1 VKIFYNKSRYGIVMM
16 VVLAMLLQIIGPVA
30 ESVHAQSDTI
40 RLVDGNFAIEAH
52 KTEKGKATVS
62 WEYVYKP
69 GEKTEYE
76 LNLGSIFEQYK
87 EKSGVLIADEGQIGE
102 YTISQDGV
110 ITINIDEDIETIVRE
125 LQGEVEI
132 PKEPEVPE
140 VPVVPEDD
148 TNIDGTDAIEGEEDT
163 DDSEVVDEG
172 EEDTDDSEV
181 VDEGEDNEELEDG
194 ETEEIIDDSTTGT
207 EEPTTE
213 ESVETGRIGEPL
225 VSLASI
231 EDIEGL
237 YLGDDDNYDES
248 YTFEG
253 SFEVEGVVVEVEQ
266 PKAMTFTAG
275 TDLGDIFTDVT
286 FRVNTKGS
294 DNDDDYE
301 EILVDTNTRFEVT
314 GDTGVRLDYKWEVAD
329 GINNLQDGDYATI
342 KMPDV
347 FSGRL
352 GAMSGKL
359 IGTVDG
365 VPGIEVGTY
374 EIDNSNNLKVIFNH
388 ELVGKEE
395 RAGEVWVYMQFNQS
409 EIDDNA
415 NQIIKFE
422 GSINKEFEI
431 TAIPGGGASAISKS
445 GHPDKDVNAG
455 YVNWTIDVNTKLEEL
470 GDASVEDTI
479 PEGLEFVAE
488 SMQIYDLIIGAD
500 GNVKS
505 ETPSTRTATAFPV
518 NLGEISSAYRIKYKT
533 KILDHSKSSY
543 ENIATL
549 KDGTET
555 IDTGKWDIGKLELGS
570 TIEKRGIA
578 NNGGTNSDKITW
590 TIDVNKAQLDLQNV
604 TVNDNFTETTGHT
617 LNISNIRIYRIDEY
631 GRLQSGDI
639 ASQFGSPTS
648 FPITL
653 NRLENQAYRIEYDTD
668 IEYDEYR
675 ITNKFTNS
683 AVLNINGTQM
693 GKPVTDTVTVTRL
706 TLIEKNGEEKTS
718 YGQPYIEWTL
728 HINKAKHN
736 INGATVTDIIGN
748 GLKLV
753 KDSIKIYVGDSNI
766 EYNGANITEKEDNSF
781 KVSLGN
787 ISDYYTIKY
796 RTDIIDPKL
805 TLTNEAEL
813 YGEGLEGDGIGIG
826 PDLGTIKTGELGPS
840 NTVNNSY
847 TKSTVNNET
856 IDGVFYDGLNHT
868 YKTMSWKITVNAI
881 KEKVTE
887 LTITDTF
894 TPANSM
900 VFLSDS
906 LKVVRKGS
914 PDVVLTDEDY
924 TLTDNKAAGFV
935 LEFKGSHKPLERAR
949 YDIYYKT
956 SFDPDVVLEEGG
968 TLNSTNNYKN
978 TVTFTGTTKD
988 VANNEKAINTSDTK
1002 EYNIN
1007 QVVSQGGKKDG
1018 FLDRPNRK
1026 IEWKVYA
1033 NALGQDLRG
1042 APFIITDTISPTKSS
1057 DPDGKSG
1064 HEFDQTSFVVR
1075 TYSLKEDGTIVLG
1088 AEISGYDLNYTDD
1101 NKFTITFENGIDVP
1115 VMVQYTTN
1123 ITGISKAKYYN
1134 VAVITGK
1141 DDLNKTYSDDVDY
1154 DKHGEFISKE
1164 ASSVKNNQVF
1174 TDDEIEWTLKINE
1187 SLSEINAGA
1196 TLTDEMSEGLVYL
1209 NDSLEINSSKGT
1221 LVEGTDYTFSL
1232 VDKTLNITFINEI
1245 TEMYIIT
1252 YKTAVTAAKGIK
1264 VKNNATFNGES
1275 GSVVDDSKKDFTV
1288 MQFSG
1293 GTGTGVT
1300 RGSIKIVKSD
1310 AEDENTKLKDAE
1322 FEIYYML
1329 NGTIKQIVKDSN
1341 NNNTHKTNSNGVIE
1355 LKGLVLGRTY
1365 FIKEVKSPNG
1375 YVLDSRAEE
1384 EVTLIIG
1391 NKDVELPFTNTK
1403 VGSAKGN
1410 IKFTKKG
1417 EGQDGN
1423 ALKGAEFKLYSK
1435 LDLNS
1440 AIQTSVSG
1448 DDGIVEFKDV
1458 LVGEYIIKETRVPTG
1473 YVAHEDIQVKVEVTE
1488 NGQTIE
1494 LSDVINKI
1502 VKGNIEI
1509 SKVDEDD
1516 RLLPGANFGLYTKLD
1531 VDFEN
1536 LIKAEKSDANGKV
1549 LFEDVPYGD
1558 YNIREIT
1565 APEGYAP
1572 SKEVIF
1578 VSIKDDGVTVKP
1590 SENPIVNK
1598 KVIGDVEVIKFGE
1611 DNNIT
1616 LKGAKFALIQNDEIK
1631 YQGETDGQ
1639 GRYVFNGVVF
1649 GTYILKEISAPEG
1662 YNLTNQEE
1670 VVEIKEQGQE
1680 LIIKKFEN
1688 TKIRGSV
1695 KLKKLG
1701 EDGEGLQGAEFSIY
1715 KSTDVEFTTPIST
1728 ATSDINGDVVFTNV
1742 EYGKYNIKETK
1753 APEGYNLSDKVIEN
1767 VEITTE
1773 GEEVIPTDNE
1783 ISNTKIRGSIEILK
1797 RNRNTHRPLANAKIG
1812 LYTEEGILIGEKFTG
1827 IDGKVVFEGLEYG
1840 RYYFKETKAPS
1851 GYILDNTKYY
1861 FDIEDNDVMLERQL
1875 DNRRI
1880 PTEPEPIDPD
1890 PTDPDP
1896 PVRPP
1901 VKPEPEKPVDPEK
1914 PTEPTEPVDPTE
1926 PVEITEVPEPEEPE
1940 IPIVI
1945 TPPKGGNVEF
1955 DEDGNWK
1962 YTPNPGFTGKDS
1974 FVLKHPDGTEELIE
1988 IDVDAPLGGTD
1999 ADEKAPT
2006 LPKTGQVGSIL
2017 IYIAGLFFIV
2027 VGIVLRR
2034 RTV

>member
-1 VKIFYNKSRYGIVMM
+1 MM
-16 VVLAMLLQIIGPVA
+16 VVLAMLLQIIVPVA
-30 ESVHAQSDTI
+30 ESVYAQGDTI

-52 KTEKGKATVS
+52 KTERGKAIVN
-62 WEYVYKP
+62 WEYVYRP

-87 EKSGVLIADEGQIGE
+87 EESGVLIADEGQIGK
-102 YTISQDGV
+102 YTISQDGA
-110 ITINIDEDIETIVRE
+110 ITINIDEDIETIVGELRE
-125 LQGEVEI
+125 EIEI
-132 PKEPEVPE
+132 PKEPEAPE

-148 TNIDGTDAIEGEEDT
+148 KITDETNIDDT
-163 DDSEVVDEG
+163 DVIEA
-172 EEDTDDSEV
+172 EEETDGSEV
-181 VDEGEDNEELEDG
+181 VDEGEDNEELDNG
-194 ETEEIIDDSTTGT
+194 ETEETIDDSTT
-207 EEPTTE
+207 ETE
-213 ESVETGRIGEPL
+213 ESVETGRIGKPL

-231 EDIEGL
+231 EDIEEL
-237 YLGDDDNYDES
+237 YLGDES

-253 SFEVEGVVVEVEQ
+253 SFEVEGIVVEVEQ
-266 PKAMTFTAG
+266 PKRMTFAAG
-275 TDLGDIFTDVT
+275 IDLGDIFTDVV
-286 FRVNTKGS
+286 FKVDKEGN
-294 DNDDDYE
+294 DNYE
-301 EILVDTNTRFEVT
+301 EIPSNTNTRFEVKNNT
-314 GDTGVRLDYKWEVAD
+314 VVRLEYKWEIGD
-329 GINNLQDGDYATI
+329 EIELQEGDYAII
-342 KMPDV
+342 KVPDV
-347 FSGRL
+347 FKGHPN
-352 GAMSGKL
+352 GMSGNL
-359 IGTVDG
+359 EGTVDG
-365 VPGIEVGTY
+365 ESEVIGTY
-374 EIDNSNNLKVIFNH
+374 EIDNNNNLKIIFN
-388 ELVGKEE
+388 EKLVGKEE

-409 EIDDNA
+409 KIDDNA

-422 GSINKEFEI
+422 GQIKKEFEI
-431 TAIPGGGASAISKS
+431 TAIPGGKDSAISKS
-445 GHPDKDVNAG
+445 GRPDKDINAG

-505 ETPSTRTATAFPV
+505 ETLSTRTATAFPV

-533 KILDHSKSSY
+533 KILDHSKLSY

-570 TIEKRGIA
+570 TIEKRGTA

-604 TVNDNFTETTGHT
+604 TVDDNFTETTGHT
-617 LNISNIRIYRIDEY
+617 LNISNIRIYKIDEH
-631 GRLQSGDI
+631 GTRQSGDI
-639 ASQFGSPTS
+639 ASEFGNPTS

-653 NRLENQAYRIEYDTD
+653 NHLENQAYRIEYDTD

-683 AVLNINGTQM
+683 AILNVNGTQM

-706 TLIEKNGEEKTS
+706 TLIEKEGQEKTS

-736 INGATVTDIIGN
+736 INGATVTDTIGN
-748 GLKLV
+748 GLKLI

-787 ISDYYTIKY
+787 INDYYTIEY

-826 PDLGTIKTGELGPS
+826 PDLGIIKTGNIGPG

-847 TKSTVNNET
+847 TKSKVYNET
-856 IDGVFYDGLNHT
+856 IDGIRYDGLNHT
-868 YKTMSWKITVNAI
+868 NKTMSWKITVDAI

-900 VFLSDS
+900 VFLEDDLRVINS
-906 LKVVRKGS
+906 LGDTLVKGT
-914 PDVVLTDEDY
+914 DYNLTN
-924 TLTDNKAAGFV
+924 NKAGGFV
-935 LEFKGSHKPLERAR
+935 LEFIGNHKPLKRAS

-956 SFDPDVVLEEGG
+956 SFDPDIVLAESGNLNEGRNYRNTASFVGKTEDIAGNEE
-968 TLNSTNNYKN
+968 NISTSATEDY
-978 TVTFTGTTKD
+978 D
-988 VANNEKAINTSDTK
+988 
-1002 EYNIN
+1002 IN

-1018 FLDRPNRK
+1018 FLDRANRK

-1042 APFIITDTISPTKSS
+1042 TKFIITDTISPTKSS
-1057 DPDGKSG
+1057 DHDGKSG
-1064 HEFDQTSFVVR
+1064 HEMERASFVVR
-1075 TYSLKEDGTIVLG
+1075 TYSLEKDGTIVAG
-1088 AEISGYDLNYTDD
+1088 DNINESEYIIDYTDD
-1101 NKFTITFENGIDVP
+1101 NKFTITFENGIDIP
-1115 VMVQYTTN
+1115 VMVEYTTN

-1209 NDSLEINSSKGT
+1209 NDSLEIDSSKGT

-1232 VDKTLNITFINEI
+1232 VDKTLNITFIDEI
-1245 TEMYIIT
+1245 TEMYTIT
-1252 YKTAVTAAKGIK
+1252 YKTAVIAAKGIK
-1264 VKNNATFNGES
+1264 IRNNATFNGES

-1300 RGSIKIVKSD
+1300 RGSIKIIKSD
-1310 AEDENTKLKDAE
+1310 SENSTIKLKDSE

-1365 FIKEVKSPNG
+1365 FIKEVKAPNG
-1375 YVLDSRAEE
+1375 YVLDNGAEE

-1403 VGSAKGN
+1403 AGSAKGN

-1417 EGQDGN
+1417 EGQDEN

-1435 LDLNS
+1435 LDLNTV
-1440 AIQTSVSG
+1440 IQTSISG
-1448 DDGIVEFKDV
+1448 DDGVVEFKDV
-1458 LVGEYIIKETRVPTG
+1458 LVGEYIIKETQVPTG
-1473 YVAHEDIQVKVEVTE
+1473 YVVHKDIQVKVEVTE
-1488 NGQTIE
+1488 NGQIIE

-1502 VKGNIEI
+1502 IKGNIEI
-1509 SKVDEDD
+1509 SKVDEDNKP
-1516 RLLPGANFGLYTKLD
+1516 LPGANFGLYTKSD

-1549 LFEDVPYGD
+1549 LFEDVPYGE

-1572 SKEVIF
+1572 SKEVIA
-1578 VSIKDDGVTVKP
+1578 VSIEDDGITVKP

-1598 KVIGDVEVIKFGE
+1598 KVIGDIEVIKFGE
-1611 DNNIT
+1611 DNNTT

-1639 GRYVFNGVVF
+1639 GRYVFNGIVF
-1649 GTYILKEISAPEG
+1649 GTYILKEIVAPEG

-1670 VVEIKEQGQE
+1670 VVTISKENQPI
-1680 LIIKKFEN
+1680 IIKKFEN

-1701 EDGEGLQGAEFSIY
+1701 EDGEGLEGAEFSIY

-1728 ATSDINGDVVFTNV
+1728 ATSDVNGDVVFTNV

-1767 VEITTE
+1767 VVITTE

-1797 RNRNTHRPLANAKIG
+1797 RNRNTHRALANAKIG
-1812 LYTEEGILIGEKFTG
+1812 LYTEEGILIGEKVTG
-1827 IDGKVVFEGLEYG
+1827 IDGKVIFEGLEYG
-1840 RYYFKETKAPS
+1840 RYYFRETKAPA

-1890 PTDPDP
+1890 PTDPEP

-1901 VKPEPEKPVDPEK
+1901 VKPPTKPPVDPEK

-1945 TPPKGGNVEF
+1945 TPPKGGTVEF

-1999 ADEKAPT
+1999 ADEKAST

-2017 IYIAGLFFIV
+2017 IYLAGLFFIV